1 MSIKIEIK
9 NKEGRTKMIEIQSFS
24 NEELSAMEFSVAI
37 EYLEKE
43 KNKYTNNFFK

>member
-9 NKEGRTKMIEIQSFS
+9 NQEGRTKMIEIQSFS
-24 NEELSAMEFSVAI
+24 NQELSAMEFSLAI

-43 KNKYTNNFFK
+43 KYKYTNNFFK